1 MRSFTHR
8 IFFGLALLAGI
19 VVASQ
24 AQNYPQRPIRVVVT
38 FPPGGSADLLARA
51 LGEKLSSS
59 MGQPVLVDNKP
70 GAGGIA
76 GADFVAK
83 SNPDGHTLLFA
94 NTNIAINPSL
104 YGKLPYDTAT
114 ALSPVV
120 MLAYVPSLIMVSEK
134 TPANTI
140 QEFIALAKSKPET
153 LNYGSAGSGTF
164 PHLAIELFKMQA
176 GISVTHIPYKGAA
189 PALNAL
195 LAGDIQLICNDML
208 TGSQYVKSGK
218 LRALAYTGSSRAAT
232 LPQVPT
238 VAESGLKDYVAVGWQ
253 GIMAPAGTAQA
264 IIDKLNTEFN
274 KALADPALRQ
284 SLTSQGL
291 VLSGGTPKQ
300 FADYITQDTERWRA
314 VVKASGAKPE

>member
-1 MRSFTHR
+1 MIKKIVYCILASFILIATAVNGQT
-8 IFFGLALLAGI
+8 FP
-19 VVASQ
+19 
-24 AQNYPQRPIRVVVT
+24 NKPIRIVVT

-51 LGEKLSSS
+51 LGEKLSTS
-59 MGQPVLVDNKP
+59 MGQPVVVDNKP

-76 GADFVAK
+76 GAEFVTKAT
-83 SNPDGHTLLFA
+83 PDGHTILFA

-114 ALSPVV
+114 ALAPVV
-120 MLAYVPSLIMVSEK
+120 MLAYVPSLIMVSDK
-134 TPANTI
+134 SPANTI
-140 QEFIALAKSKPET
+140 QEFIALAKAKPDS
-153 LNYGSAGSGTF
+153 LNYSSAGSGTF

-195 LAGDIQLICNDML
+195 LAGEVQLLCNDML
-208 TGSQYVKSGK
+208 TGSQYVKAGK
-218 LRALAYTGSSRAAT
+218 LKALAYTGVSRAPT
-232 LPQVPT
+232 LPQIPT
-238 VAESGLKDYVAVGWQ
+238 MAEAGLKDYVAVGWQ
-253 GIMAPAGTAQA
+253 GIMVPSGTPQA
-264 IIDKLNTEFN
+264 VVDKLNSEFN
-274 KALADPALRQ
+274 KALSDPALRQ

-300 FADYITQDTERWRA
+300 FADYIVQDTERWRA

>member
-1 MRSFTHR
+1 MNKK
-8 IFFGLALLAGI
+8 IVYCILAC
-19 VVASQ
+19 VALITTAVNGQTFPS
-24 AQNYPQRPIRVVVT
+24 RPIRIVVT

-51 LGEKLSSS
+51 LGEKLSTS
-59 MGQPVLVDNKP
+59 MGQPVVVDNKP

-76 GADFVAK
+76 GAEFVTKA
-83 SNPDGHTLLFA
+83 SPDGHTILFA

-114 ALSPVV
+114 ALAPVV
-120 MLAYVPSLIMVSEK
+120 MLAYVPSLIMVSDK
-134 TPANTI
+134 SPANTI
-140 QEFIALAKSKPET
+140 QEFIAMAKAKPDS
-153 LNYGSAGSGTF
+153 LNYSSAGSGTF

-195 LAGDIQLICNDML
+195 LAGDVQLLCNDML
-208 TGSQYVKSGK
+208 TGSQYVKTGK
-218 LRALAYTGSSRAAT
+218 LKALAYTGVSRAPT
-232 LPQVPT
+232 LPQIPT
-238 VAESGLKDYVAVGWQ
+238 MAEAGLKDYVAVGWQ
-253 GIMAPAGTAQA
+253 GIMVPSGTPQVVV
-264 IIDKLNTEFN
+264 DKLNSEFN
-274 KALADPALRQ
+274 KALSDPALRQ

-300 FADYITQDTERWRA
+300 FADYIVQDTERWRA

>member
-1 MRSFTHR
+1 MIKKIVYCILASFVLIATAVNGQT
-8 IFFGLALLAGI
+8 FP
-19 VVASQ
+19 
-24 AQNYPQRPIRVVVT
+24 NKPIRIVVT

-51 LGEKLSSS
+51 LGEKLSTS
-59 MGQPVLVDNKP
+59 MGQPVVVDNKP

-76 GADFVAK
+76 GAEFVTKAT
-83 SNPDGHTLLFA
+83 PDGHTILFA

-114 ALSPVV
+114 ALAPVV
-120 MLAYVPSLIMVSEK
+120 MLAYVPSLIMVSDK
-134 TPANTI
+134 SPANTI
-140 QEFIALAKSKPET
+140 QEFIALAKAKPDS
-153 LNYGSAGSGTF
+153 LNYSSAGSGTF

-195 LAGDIQLICNDML
+195 LAGEVQLLCNDML
-208 TGSQYVKSGK
+208 TGSQYVKAGK
-218 LRALAYTGSSRAAT
+218 LKALAYTGVSRAPT
-232 LPQVPT
+232 LPQIPT
-238 VAESGLKDYVAVGWQ
+238 MAEAGLKDYVAVGWQ
-253 GIMAPAGTAQA
+253 GIMVPSGTPQA
-264 IIDKLNTEFN
+264 VVDKLNSEFN
-274 KALADPALRQ
+274 KALSDPALRQ

-300 FADYITQDTERWRA
+300 FADYIVQDTERWRA